1 MRFFMTQQTNANQP
15 TTQRLRT
22 LRRWGISWTLI
33 GFLMLLQEAFHF
45 EGALWTMIL
54 IIVAWVVIP
63 GPSRTTGRLRGMLEL
78 AGIIVAFVIV
88 LIGSIYLSG
97 VIHVNSGLLLGIVT
111 TGLGVV
117 FQAWAELQEA
127 RDSSGKNT
135 GEQLAEKI
143 RKL

>member
-1 MRFFMTQQTNANQP
+1 MIQPPIDSQTNP
-15 TTQRLRT
+15 VRLRT

-45 EGALWTMIL
+45 QGALWTMIL

-78 AGIIVAFVIV
+78 AGIILAFVIV

-97 VIHVNSGLLLGIVT
+97 VIHINTGLLLGIVT

-117 FQAWAELQEA
+117 FQGWAELLDA
-127 RDSSGKNT
+127 RNSSGKNT
-135 GEQLAEKI
+135 GEQRIEKI